1 MLIFNNYYILY
12 LKNFIF
18 LPEIFLSISI
28 LILILYKVFFIEK
41 FSQFYTF
48 IFLVYSGFCLSITI
62 FLVIVTGN
70 SAFCYGYFCINYKIS
85 FIQITILI
93 ISLFCLVL
101 FRRSLTKSRTNCL
114 SYFILYLSTVLV
126 CLITLMVDITNT
138 IFLFLLLEFVTLCFY
153 ILSSFNFNNFG
164 FLVFRFIPWRKLLN
178 ISVAASFIGLFF
190 LQGYIYLNTLDLNE
204 VLDCYLSYI
213 FVLKKQEY
221 FLISGIILISISLL
235 LKIVVFHSPTSFI
248 YYKKTPL
255 ITVIYMHL
263 VPKIFY
269 FYFFS
274 ELVLSNS
281 YFIYYGYYIHLV
293 VLCAGLVC
301 LIISIGMRRLFL
313 KHFLEYLSLVNSGY
327 LLLCFTPLNLNS
339 FIFCIYFLWFYV
351 AILFIYGGI
360 CLFFDDLNYPGLRV
374 SFDTI
379 LIDIGKKKDYYS
391 IIILTLIFFLCGMP
405 PTRKDFPSSRGIPF
419 SGFIPQ
425 LLLIQSLLFGEMY
438 LILFFLI
445 IFNLILF
452 SFFFWTIIPFWQKN
466 YKTNSF
472 LVLPKYFNPLLNEF
486 IIVCLVLFLLILQ
499 FDSFLFIKK
508 YIQAFSN

>member
-1 MLIFNNYYILY
+1 MLLFNNYYILY
-12 LKNFIF
+12 LKNSIL

-28 LILILYKVFFIEK
+28 LILILYKVFSVEK
-41 FSQFYTF
+41 FSEFYTLL
-48 IFLVYSGFCLSITI
+48 FLVYSGSCLLITI
-62 FLVIVTGN
+62 FLVIAT
-70 SAFCYGYFCINYKIS
+70 SDSTFCYDYFYINYKIS
-85 FIQITILI
+85 FIQITILT

-114 SYFILYLSTVLV
+114 SYFILYLFTILV
-126 CLITLMVDITNT
+126 CLFTIMINFTN
-138 IFLFLLLEFVTLCFY
+138 IVFLFLLLEFVTLCFY

-164 FLVFRFIPWRKLLN
+164 FLVFRFIPWRKLLT
-178 ISVAASFIGLFF
+178 ISALSSFIGLFF
-190 LQGYIYLNTLDLNE
+190 FQSYIYLNTLDFNEILN
-204 VLDCYLSYI
+204 CYLHYI
-213 FVLKKQEY
+213 FGLKKQEY
-221 FLISGIILISISLL
+221 LLISGIILISISLL

-281 YFIYYGYYIHLV
+281 YFIHYEYYIHVL
-293 VLCAGLVC
+293 VLCTGLVC

-327 LLLCFTPLNLNS
+327 LLLCFMPLNLNS
-339 FIFCIYFLWFYV
+339 LIFCIYFLWFYV
-351 AILFIYGGI
+351 LLLFIYGGI
-360 CLFFDDLNYPGLRV
+360 CLFFDDINYPGLRI

-379 LIDIGKKKDYYS
+379 LIDIGKQENYYF
-391 IIILTLIFFLCGMP
+391 IIILILIFFVCGMP
-405 PTRKDFPSSRGIPF
+405 PTRKDYPSSRGIPF

-425 LLLIQSLLFGEMY
+425 FLLVQSLLFGEMY

-445 IFNLILF
+445 LFNLILF
-452 SFFFWTIIPFWQKN
+452 SFSFWTILPFWQKN
-466 YKTNSF
+466 YKNNFF

-486 IIVCLVLFLLILQ
+486 IIVFFALLLLILQ
-499 FDSFLFIKK
+499 FDSILSLKK
-508 YIQAFSN
+508 YIQTFYS